1 VNKQLHSKPQIQ
13 AILLVAL
20 SGILYGFMGFFGTKI
35 LKEHFSVENMLFWRF
50 FIAGI
55 WMFAYA
61 TFKHEKFL
69 LGWSGSGTLTLPFI
83 ISAIFYA
90 GSSGFYF
97 LASKQTGTGLAMV
110 IFFCYPVF
118 VAIFAWIQKHWQL
131 NKYSFVAF
139 TAIIIGLFL
148 LEDYRHTS
156 ISAAGIIL
164 AMTSALSYALYVYR
178 SKRMIQ
184 NTHSSYFTIIIC
196 FNCAAVFFIITTA
209 THTFTWPPSLHCW
222 LYVIALGVIATAIP
236 IQLLL
241 EGLKIISSVKASILS
256 VLEPV
261 VTLIVGITLLSE
273 PVTYLQMIGVLILLV
288 GALVIQFARE

>member
-1 VNKQLHSKPQIQ
+1 MQNKKLQIQ

-20 SGILYGFMGFFGTKI
+20 SGILYGFMGFFGTHI
-35 LKEHFSVENMLFWRF
+35 LRDHFSVENMLFWRF

-61 TFKHEKFL
+61 AFKHEKFIA
-69 LGWSGSGTLTLPFI
+69 GWSGSGTLTLPFI
-83 ISAIFYA
+83 LSAIFYA

-97 LASKQTGTGLAMV
+97 LASEKTGTGLAMV

-118 VAIFAWIQKHWQL
+118 VAGFAWVQNYWRI
-131 NKYSFVAF
+131 NKYSAASLA
-139 TAIIIGLFL
+139 AIVFGLVL
-148 LEDYRHTS
+148 LKGTDH
-156 ISAAGIIL
+156 SAINAVGIIL
-164 AMTSALSYALYVYR
+164 AMAAALSYALYVYR
-178 SKRMIQ
+178 SKRMI
-184 NTHSSYFTIIIC
+184 NTTHSSYFTVIIC
-196 FNCAAVFFIITTA
+196 FNCAAVFFIIACA
-209 THTFTWPPSLHCW
+209 THTFAFPPSLNAW
-222 LYVIALGVIATAIP
+222 LYIFALSIIATAIP

-273 PVTYLQMIGVLILLV
+273 SITTLQITGVLILLV
-288 GALVIQFARE
+288 GAIVVQFSRE

>member
-1 VNKQLHSKPQIQ
+1 MHNSVHKKPQIQ

-20 SGILYGFMGFFGTKI
+20 SGTLYGFMGFFGTKI
-35 LKEHFSVENMLFWRF
+35 LKENFSVENMLFWRF

-55 WMFAYA
+55 WMFAFA
-61 TFKHEKFL
+61 LFKHEKFL
-69 LGWSGSGTLTLPFI
+69 QGWSGSGTLTLPFI

-97 LASKQTGTGLAMV
+97 LASKNTGTGLAMV
-110 IFFCYPVF
+110 IFFCYPMF
-118 VAIFAWIQKHWQL
+118 VAAFAWLQKHWRL
-131 NKYSFVAF
+131 TKHSAIAF
-139 TAIIIGLFL
+139 IAILIGLIL
-148 LEDYRHTS
+148 LEDHRHTS
-156 ISAAGIIL
+156 INTAGILL

-209 THTFTWPPSLHCW
+209 MHTFAWPTSLLCW
-222 LYVIALGVIATAIP
+222 LYIIALGVIATAIP

-273 PVTYLQMIGVLILLV
+273 SVTSLQIMGALILLA
-288 GALVIQFARE
+288 GALVIQFSRE